1 MTKAIKQVSL
11 VGLGFVGLTTAAFF
25 ASRGISVTGIDIDAE
40 KIQKIRKASLPFYE
54 ENLEPLLKKTIQTGF
69 LRLTTAYDP
78 AIAETDMTMIAVGTP
93 SDAQGQI
100 DLKYIKT
107 AAHSIGQVLK
117 QKEGWHL
124 VIVKSTVI
132 PGTTR
137 KVVGKI
143 ISEES
148 GKVIG
153 RDFGLCS
160 NPEFLREG
168 SALKDTMNPDRVV
181 IGEYDDK
188 SGRMLKAF
196 YETIYS
202 EQTKIL
208 RHDLETAEMVK
219 YVANSFLA
227 LKISFANEI
236 ANICEQIP
244 GMDVCEVMK
253 GVTSDF
259 RINPNFFGAGLGF
272 GGSCLPKD
280 VSALLKFA
288 KEQGY
293 SAPLLHGILQ
303 VNNHQPQ
310 HVVKI
315 VETVLGGLQDKK
327 IAILGLAFKKNT
339 DDMREAPSIQLVK
352 QLHEKGASQIF
363 VTDPKAEKEAK
374 RIFHN
379 TVNYGSVEECLSEA
393 AACILV
399 TDWPEYTNI
408 SPKTLQSL
416 MVEPRLLLDGRRIFD
431 PSSYDRSVTYR
442 GIGLS
447 DTSKL

>member
-1 MTKAIKQVSL
+1 MTETIKKVSL
-11 VGLGFVGLTTAAFF
+11 VGMGFVGLTTAAFF
-25 ASRGISVTGIDIDAE
+25 ASRGITVLGIDIDTE
-40 KIQKIRKASLPFYE
+40 KIQKIRNATLPFYE
-54 ENLEPLLKKTIQTGF
+54 ENLEPLLKTTLQRGL
-69 LRLTTAYDP
+69 LRLTTAYEP
-78 AIAETDMTMIAVGTP
+78 SITETDMSMIAVGTP

-100 DLKYIKT
+100 DLRYVEA
-107 AAHSIGQVLK
+107 AAHSIGLALK
-117 QKEGWHL
+117 RKEGWHL

-143 ISEES
+143 VAEVS
-148 GKVIG
+148 GKTVG
-153 RDFGLCS
+153 RDFGLCA

-168 SALKDTMNPDRVV
+168 SALKDSMNPDRVV
-181 IGEYDDK
+181 IGEYDNK
-188 SGRMLKAF
+188 SGRMLEAF
-196 YETIYS
+196 YEIIYQ

-208 RHDLETAEMVK
+208 RHNLETAEMVK

-227 LKISFANEI
+227 LKISYANEI

-244 GMDVCEVMK
+244 GVDVCEVMK

-259 RINPNFFGAGLGF
+259 RINPYFFGAGLGF

-280 VSALLKFA
+280 VSALLNFA
-288 KEQGY
+288 KKQGY
-293 SAPLLHGILQ
+293 SASLLHATLQ
-303 VNNHQPQ
+303 VNKHQPH

-315 VETVLGGLQDKK
+315 VETALGGLKDKK

-339 DDMREAPSIQLVK
+339 DDMREAPSIKLIN
-352 QLHEKGASQIF
+352 QLHEKGANNIF
-363 VTDPKAEKEAK
+363 VTDPKAEKEAM

-379 TVNYGSVEECLSEA
+379 IVNYGSVEECLNQA

-408 SPKTLQSL
+408 PPQTFQSL
-416 MVEPRLLLDGRRIFD
+416 MVEPRLLLDGRRCYD
-431 PSSYDRSVTYR
+431 PSSYDGEVTYR
-442 GIGLS
+442 GIGLADS
-447 DTSKL
+447 TKT

>member
-1 MTKAIKQVSL
+1 MTKAIEKVSL
-11 VGLGFVGLTTAAFF
+11 VGMGFVGLTTAAFF
-25 ASRGISVTGIDIDAE
+25 ASRGIPVTGIDIDTE
-40 KIQKIRKASLPFYE
+40 KIQMMRKSILPFYE
-54 ENLEPLLKKTIQTGF
+54 ENLEALLKKTIQRGL
-69 LRLTTAYDP
+69 LRLTTAYEP
-78 AIAETDMTMIAVGTP
+78 AITETDMTMIAVGTP
-93 SDAQGQI
+93 SNAHGQN
-100 DLKYIKT
+100 DLKYIKA
-107 AAHSIGQVLK
+107 AAHSIGQVLRR
-117 QKEGWHL
+117 KEGWHL
-124 VIVKSTVI
+124 VVVKSTVI

-148 GKVIG
+148 GKAVG
-153 RDFGLCS
+153 RDFGLCM

-168 SALKDTMNPDRVV
+168 SALKDSMNPDRVV

-188 SGRMLKAF
+188 SGRILEDF
-196 YETIYS
+196 YESIYS
-202 EQTKIL
+202 GQIKIF
-208 RHDLETAEMVK
+208 RHNLETAEMVK

-244 GMDVCEVMK
+244 GVDVCEVMK

-259 RINPNFFGAGLGF
+259 RINPHFFGAGLGF

-280 VSALLKFA
+280 VSALLNFA
-288 KEQGY
+288 KEHGY
-293 SAPLLHGILQ
+293 SAPLLHGTLQ
-303 VNNHQPQ
+303 VNNYQSQ
-310 HVVKI
+310 HVIKI
-315 VETVLGGLQDKK
+315 VETVLGGLRDKK

-339 DDMREAPSIQLVK
+339 DDMREAPSIQLIQ

-379 TVNYGSVEECLSEA
+379 TVNYGSVEECLNEA

-399 TDWPEYTNI
+399 TDWPEYSNI
-408 SPKTLQSL
+408 SPKTFQSL
-416 MVEPRLLLDGRRIFD
+416 MVEPRLLLDGRRFFD
-431 PSSYDRSVTYR
+431 SSTYNGPVTYR

-447 DTSKL
+447 DTSRP